1 MLFINLVFKK
11 GQTLLESLPLIIIC
25 FLIVLAL
32 IILPLIVSYK
42 AEKKD
47 YNNKTE
53 WEKIKEYGNKVN
65 DKARKRH

>member
-1 MLFINLVFKK
+1 MIIRGV
-11 GQTLLESLPLIIIC
+11 SLPLIIIC

-53 WEKIKEYGNKVN
+53 WEKIKEYRNKVN

>member
-1 MLFINLVFKK
+1 MIIRGV
-11 GQTLLESLPLIIIC
+11 SLHLIIIC

-53 WEKIKEYGNKVN
+53 WEKIKEYGNEVN